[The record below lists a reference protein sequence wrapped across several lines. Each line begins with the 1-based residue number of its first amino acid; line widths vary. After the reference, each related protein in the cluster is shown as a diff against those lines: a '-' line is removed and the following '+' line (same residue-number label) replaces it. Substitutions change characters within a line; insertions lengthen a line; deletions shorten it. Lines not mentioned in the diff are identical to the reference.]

1 MLAALD
7 AAQAAGGDIRGR
19 QSAALIVVTGA
30 PTGLVWKDRTF
41 DLRVD
46 DSPEPL
52 VELRRLVTLQRA
64 YNHMNAGDLAV
75 ERHDNE
81 AALREYSAAARLV
94 PDNAEMVFWH
104 AVALVNMGRVDES
117 LPLFRRVF
125 AMDSNWVTLTPRLV
139 KSDLLPDDPAIIN
152 RILSVAKGGGR

>member
-1 MLAALD
+1 MLIGALAAAAVCAAVSL
-7 AAQAAGGDIRGR
+7 AAQDAG
-19 QSAALIVVTGA
+19 A
-30 PTGLVWKDRTF
+30 
-41 DLRVD
+41 DLRVED
-46 DSPEPL
+46 HPAPL
-52 VELRRLVTLQRA
+52 AELRRLLGVARA

-125 AMDSNWVTLTPRLV
+125 ARDSNWVTLTPRLV